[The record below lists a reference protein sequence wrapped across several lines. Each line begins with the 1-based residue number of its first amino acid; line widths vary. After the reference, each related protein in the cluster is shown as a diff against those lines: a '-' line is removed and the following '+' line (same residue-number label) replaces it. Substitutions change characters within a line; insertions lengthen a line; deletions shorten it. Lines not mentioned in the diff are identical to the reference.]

1 MYIYVT
7 YIYIYNVFGRGA
19 GLERAGDISRD
30 AGWPIRTFDWRTN
43 HKLTCLVFGTN
54 LSPLGGELTWS
65 GQARIQETPVGRC
78 GLARRPLRPKAR
90 LYLFR
95 DQRLDQSPLYSPVSG

>member
-30 AGWPIRTFDWRTN
+30 AGWPIRTFDWRTI

-54 LSPLGGELTWS
+54 LSTLDLERAGEDSREAGWPIRTGAS
-65 GQARIQETPVGRC
+65 PAPTQGEAVFIQGSAT
-78 GLARRPLRPKAR
+78 
-90 LYLFR
+90 
-95 DQRLDQSPLYSPVSG
+95 